1 MLRMKEML
9 GMWEMLEEM
18 LKLQMLV
25 EMLKLQLLEVKML
38 LELQNM
44 VLEKDSKT
52 EEVEALGMK
61 KAELTI
67 LMVVEGGLGILGEV
81 AAKNIPQIKGM
92 TQDIIKFTQLQD
104 LVQEHDDK
112 KHAENRGDAE
122 ASNVSGNVGS
132 ENFVGASKPDPSKG
146 KYGQKHI
153 LGIETLIL

>member
-9 GMWEMLEEM
+9 GMGEMLEEM

-38 LELQNM
+38 LELRNM

-67 LMVVEGGLGILGEV
+67 LMVIEGGLGILGEV
-81 AAKNIPQIKGM
+81 AAKNIPQIKCM

-112 KHAENRGDAE
+112 KHAENRGESGGDAE
-122 ASNVSGNVGS
+122 A
-132 ENFVGASKPDPSKG
+132 
-146 KYGQKHI
+146 
-153 LGIETLIL
+153 